1 MLKAK
6 QVIVVN
12 KSLNMPPGKLSAQ
25 VAHASMGALL
35 DTSWGWSDEDI
46 GSGFFI
52 PCESDPSADE
62 LIPNANGDWLHGIFT
77 KIVVYV
83 KSEEKLINI
92 YKKAKERG
100 LPCCLIEDSGATF
113 FDKPTKTCVG
123 IGPCWNDDFIGL
135 TDKLQLLG

>member
-1 MLKAK
+1 MRTK

-35 DTSWGWSDEDI
+35 DKSVGFTDEDC
-46 GSGFFI
+46 GVGRFI
-52 PCESDPSADE
+52 KFENDVRTDE
-62 LIPNANGDWLHGIFT
+62 FNKNAIGDWLDGIFT

-92 YKKAKERG
+92 YKKAKEKG
-100 LPCCLIEDSGATF
+100 LPCCLIEDSGLTF
-113 FDKPTKTCVG
+113 FDKPTITCVG
-123 IGPCWNDDFIGL
+123 IGPCWNEDFVGL
-135 TDKLQLLG
+135 TDKLRLLE

>member
-1 MLKAK
+1 MLKTK

-12 KSLNMPPGKLSAQ
+12 TALNMPPGKLSAQ

-35 DTSWGWSDEDI
+35 NKSVGYIDEDI
-46 GSGFFI
+46 GFGRFI
-52 PCESDPSADE
+52 SMEDDPNAVE
-62 LIPNANGDWLHGIFT
+62 HIPNAIGDWLDGIFT

-92 YKKAKERG
+92 YNKAREKS

-123 IGPCWNDDFIGL
+123 IGPCWNDDFIGI
-135 TDKLQLLG
+135 TDKLRLLE

>member
-1 MLKAK
+1 MKSK

-35 DTSWGWSDEDI
+35 DMAYGWTDEEI
-46 GSGFFI
+46 GTGFFI
-52 PCESDPSADE
+52 PLEADPEAHDF
-62 LIPNANGDWLHGIFT
+62 IPNATGDWLNGIFT

-92 YKKAKERG
+92 YKKSKEKG
-100 LPCCLIEDSGATF
+100 LPCYLIEDSGATF

-123 IGPCWNDDFIGL
+123 IGPCWEDDFIGI
-135 TDKLQLLG
+135 TDKLQLLE